1 VVIERKHPTLGDE
14 AAREW
19 GSRWM
24 QMRPGCRE
32 NVCEENVC
40 EENVCEIETIRGSY
54 RAFTL

>member
-1 VVIERKHPTLGDE
+1 MKP
-14 AAREW
+14 RESGAPDGW
-19 GSRWM
+19 

-40 EENVCEIETIRGSY
+40 EIETIRGPY